1 MPMGHVTTEHAD
13 GTPEHSGFDISTQ
26 HVAKVYAR
34 AIVEAADAAGCRREV
49 IDELTMLAREVL
61 PRVPHATAVF
71 ASPKVSSDEKQA
83 IINRLAAGRLRPT
96 TTHSLHVLARHGRLG
111 LMQSVATAAAR
122 LADELDGIHEAIFTT
137 SVPLNPAGQQL
148 VAGEVQRA
156 LAITLRPSFVVDP
169 SIVGGLV
176 VRIGDTIY
184 DQSVATSL
192 ARLGDRL
199 RRRNI
204 SALQTGEYSWQT

>member
-1 MPMGHVTTEHAD
+1 MGHDTSHTAD
-13 GTPEHSGFDISTQ
+13 RTPSGIDIGAE

-34 AIVEAADAAGCRREV
+34 AIVEAADLAGCRREV
-49 IDELTMLAREVL
+49 IDELTALARDVL
-61 PRVPHATAVF
+61 PHVPQAAAVF
-71 ASPKVSSDEKQA
+71 ASPKVSIEDKKA
-83 IINRLAAGRLRPT
+83 IIDRLAAGRLRPT

-111 LMQSVATAAAR
+111 LLQAVATAAAR
-122 LADELDGIHEAIFTT
+122 LADELEGVHEAVFTT
-137 SVPLNPAGQQL
+137 AVPLDRDHQHQ
-148 VAGEVQRA
+148 VASDVQRA
-156 LAITLRPSFVVDP
+156 LSIALRPSFVVDP
-169 SIVGGLV
+169 SIVGGLI

-199 RRRNI
+199 RQRNI